1 MRWIGLAAGLALVL
15 AGCGGGSGYQWGAP
29 HGGGK
34 GLPQVRMSASQAM
47 IVPPGRDGELA
58 LALRAFVPG
67 PDGWQEAAGAQC
79 SVTGGD
85 YFRAQVV
92 TPVRLV
98 LPDLGPDAPV
108 IAAECVSGTARG
120 RAAVAPNFSWPA
132 EATPRRPSG
141 PGGAAA
147 GGTASRSRGRCA
159 TPTSRSACADHA
171 PLLLPAPARALCLRA
186 AGLTGLAAAAGAC
199 GEGYQRRRRSLAGTI
214 ATTTSSASGAGTTST
229 ATAAATS
236 STAAGARTC

>member
-1 MRWIGLAAGLALVL
+1 MRRIGLAAGLALVL

-92 TPVRLV
+92 APVRLV

-120 RAAVAPNFSWPA
+120 RSAVAPNFSWPA
-132 EATPRRPSG
+132 ETH
-141 PGGAAA
+141 
-147 GGTASRSRGRCA
+147 AS
-159 TPTSRSACADHA
+159 P
-171 PLLLPAPARALCLRA
+171 PARAWWGGGWWYGFQKSGPMRYPD
-186 AGLTGLAAAAGAC
+186 LAVGM
-199 GEGYQRRRRSLAGTI
+199 R
-214 ATTTSSASGAGTTST
+214 
-229 ATAAATS
+229 
-236 STAAGARTC
+236 

>member
-1 MRWIGLAAGLALVL
+1 MRRIGLAAGLALVL

-67 PDGWQEAAGAQC
+67 PDGWQEAAGARC

-108 IAAECVSGTARG
+108 VARRVRLRDRPRSRRG
-120 RAAVAPNFSWPA
+120 RAELLLAGRD
-132 EATPRRPSG
+132 PRLAARSG

-171 PLLLPAPARALCLRA
+171 PLHCRTHGPTLCSP
-186 AGLTGLAAAAGAC
+186 
-199 GEGYQRRRRSLAGTI
+199 RRG
-214 ATTTSSASGAGTTST
+214 
-229 ATAAATS
+229 
-236 STAAGARTC
+236 